1 MSSYALLGCFL
12 ILSIIAVSILIYPLR
27 KRKGNI
33 MLTLLLASVLLALPL
48 LGYHYWGSGA
58 DWDNYQQQLA
68 KQEKVQALLKSADG
82 SPIALIAKLR
92 DHLAQQPESA
102 RGWYLLGRLYA
113 SQEDWQ
119 QAHDAYAKAHTLA
132 PANEQVTINY
142 AQSLWQLNHR
152 QFDDTTRGLFK
163 SVLQKNANQ
172 PDALAMLAM
181 DAFLGHAYQ
190 QAIDYWQHLLTIVPP
205 QSEDALAIRKAIVKA
220 QERMS

>member
-1 MSSYALLGCFL
+1 MSSYSLLGCFL
-12 ILSIIAVSILIYPLR
+12 ILSIIAVSIVVYPLR
-27 KRKGNI
+27 KRQGNI
-33 MLTLLLASVLLALPL
+33 MLMVLLALALLGLPL

-58 DWDNYQQQLA
+58 DWDHYQQQLA
-68 KQEKVQALLKSADG
+68 KQEQVQALLKSVDG
-82 SPIALIAKLR
+82 SPQALIAKLR
-92 DHLAQQPESA
+92 ARLAGQPKSA

-119 QAHDAYAKAHTLA
+119 QAHDAYAKAHALA
-132 PANEQVTINY
+132 PANEQTTISY

-152 QFDDTTRGLFK
+152 QFDDTIRELFK

-181 DAFLGHAYQ
+181 DAFVGHAYQ
-190 QAIDYWQHLLTIVPP
+190 QAIDYWQHLLTIIPP

-220 QERMS
+220 QQRMS

>member
-1 MSSYALLGCFL
+1 MSSYVLLGCFL
-12 ILSIIAVSILIYPLR
+12 ILSIIAASIVVYPLR
-27 KRKGNI
+27 KSQGNI
-33 MLTLLLASVLLALPL
+33 MFTLLLALVLLALPL

-68 KQEKVQALLKSADG
+68 KQEQVQDLLKSVQG
-82 SPIALIAKLR
+82 SPQALIAKLKAR
-92 DHLAQQPESA
+92 LAQQPESA

-119 QAHDAYAKAHTLA
+119 QAHDAYAKAHKLA
-132 PANEQVTINY
+132 PTNEQTTINY
-142 AQSLWQLNHR
+142 AQSLWQLNHQ
-152 QFDDTTRGLFK
+152 QFNDEIRGLFE

-190 QAIDYWQHLLTIVPP
+190 YAIDYWQRLLNIIPP

-220 QERMS
+220 QQRMS